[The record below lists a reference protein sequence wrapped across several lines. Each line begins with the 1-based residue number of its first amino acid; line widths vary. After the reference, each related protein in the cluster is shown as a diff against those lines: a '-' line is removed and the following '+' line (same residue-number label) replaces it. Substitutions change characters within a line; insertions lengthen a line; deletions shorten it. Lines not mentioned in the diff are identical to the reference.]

1 MKKINRNQ
9 IRKLIKE
16 VKDHNDIQIVINK
29 TKAFINE
36 FDRYMQGWQRFIR
49 NAWYNDRRT
58 HAMKKPY
65 MDLVKSIDLGVDV
78 ADIDITTIKS
88 NISIIITELDMNI
101 RSKKVNGIKQAGYEV
116 LKEID
121 RIENTSI

>member
-16 VKDHNDIQIVINK
+16 VKDHNDMQIVINK

-65 MDLVKSIDLGVDV
+65 TDLIKSMELGVDG
-78 ADIDITTIKS
+78 ADMSIIKAS
-88 NISIIITELDMNI
+88 ISIIITELDMNI